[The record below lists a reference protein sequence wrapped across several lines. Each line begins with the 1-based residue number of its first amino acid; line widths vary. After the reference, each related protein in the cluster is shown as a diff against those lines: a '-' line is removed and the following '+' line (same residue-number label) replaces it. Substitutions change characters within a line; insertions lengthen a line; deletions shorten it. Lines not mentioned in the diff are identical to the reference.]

1 MWSIEDPRKLRAVQQ
16 LEVRELRRNQQK
28 KIRNRVV
35 SSDVRELRVVSQSQ
49 RYVSRRQKLSVVP
62 NASKV

>member
-28 KIRNRVV
+28 KIRNTVV
-35 SSDVRELRVVSQSQ
+35 SRDMRELRVVSQSQ

>member
-28 KIRNRVV
+28 KIRNTVV
-35 SSDVRELRVVSQSQ
+35 SSDMRELRVVSQSQ